1 MLIFLEREG
10 LVIIEFIYELVDFV
24 SKRALSQLLTQ
35 VVGSGEESKTT
46 LGCGEQCTI
55 VDVVGIFD
63 RPSRSIVG
71 VSAAGFPTNHIYL
84 VAGQVQIV
92 LIGVV
97 AHVAQRDRVVLVV
110 RLQVVARGIARGG
123 GNGLVPIGHIAQVAA
138 RHGVL
143 QREIV
148 VVGVIV
154 QHEHIFSIHGFGG
167 TGGEGRREREVV
179 FRAATRVGEAHL
191 VAVEGLAESFERCG
205 VACFVARGVDG
216 VVGGGGSRRI
226 HSGERSDA
234 RFHQG
239 LGVIQAPSGV
249 AVVGIPVAH
258 VLARGI
264 TAEEIPRSD
273 GAVRDG
279 GAAYLGRDVEQRGV
293 VAVVVIIDVPF
304 GGGVRK
310 GHLVVGFRGRGT
322 AFVGKPLAALHVVDL
337 VNVVGGIDGHDAHGR
352 TGGPAGDLSAVGV
365 DARGEV
371 VAQDD
376 VHVFAR
382 GVFSG
387 YCHLIDSANRIG
399 LREGRGGEERKG
411 ECGEILFF
419 HTPFV
424 GFFACSVGG
433 VPIARRGRAGTAR
446 DRRATARKSVFE

>member
-1 MLIFLEREG
+1 M
-10 LVIIEFIYELVDFV
+10 V
-24 SKRALSQLLTQ
+24 
-35 VVGSGEESKTT
+35 
-46 LGCGEQCTI
+46 
-55 VDVVGIFD
+55 
-63 RPSRSIVG
+63 
-71 VSAAGFPTNHIYL
+71 
-84 VAGQVQIV
+84 
-92 LIGVV
+92 
-97 AHVAQRDRVVLVV
+97 
-110 RLQVVARGIARGG
+110 
-123 GNGLVPIGHIAQVAA
+123 
-138 RHGVL
+138 
-143 QREIV
+143 
-148 VVGVIV
+148 
-154 QHEHIFSIHGFGG
+154 
-167 TGGEGRREREVV
+167 
-179 FRAATRVGEAHL
+179 
-191 VAVEGLAESFERCG
+191 VEGLAESFERSG

-216 VVGGGGSRRI
+216 VVGVGGSRRI
-226 HSGERSDA
+226 HSGERCDA

-264 TAEEIPRSD
+264 TLVEVPRSD

-293 VAVVVIIDVPF
+293 AAVVVIIDVPF
-304 GGGVRK
+304 GGRVRK

-371 VAQDD
+371 VAQYDE
-376 VHVFAR
+376 HVFAR

-387 YCHLIDSANRIG
+387 YCHFCDSANRIG

-411 ECGEILFF
+411 ECREILFF

-424 GFFACSVGG
+424 GFFACPGGG